1 MKSTLVAEASV
12 LFAATA
18 AAQQY
23 GCPNVLKPSYQAP
36 VVGSGWTAQLIAK
49 DLKDPRGI
57 IFDTKGHLLVVEQG
71 TGIKRLNFD
80 DKGGTCLVQSGSE
93 TIVNNR
99 DLNHGIAFSND
110 GKTLYASS
118 DAKVLSWAYDPEV
131 GTTSGDARTM
141 VENLDGGGHSTR
153 TLLMSAKHPGMLL
166 VSKGS
171 GGNVDARAKDVSTGV
186 SQIRAFNMTNATNTP
201 YDYASQGRM
210 LGWGLRNSVGVAE
223 EPTTGGIYSVE
234 NSVDEMLRDGTDVHQ
249 DNPGEELNFHGF
261 LNAST
266 ESQGV
271 NYGYPDCFA
280 LWYDNIPDSQG
291 LKVGSQF
298 TQNQSSTLNDTTC
311 SRERV
316 APRLTFQAHIA
327 PLDIKFAS
335 DGKTAFIAFHGSCKS
350 TFFATTSPFGREAKQ
365 TDNRVGNRDNPA
377 GYKLSAVA
385 FSEGQPTEPPT
396 STTAASS
403 ILSNA
408 DNGACPDGC
417 FRPVGLAIDG
427 QGRVYMSS
435 DSTGEIWVLKQSDVS
450 TGTPVGGGG
459 DEPSGTGNA
468 APGGGRYGGIRR
480 SVLRVPGTAIDGGA
494 TAVWGLGLTVLA
506 CLMTG
511 LGILTVMP
519 ILDPVARRA

>member
-1 MKSTLVAEASV
+1 MKFTYLAGASV
-12 LFAATA
+12 LFAVRT

-71 TGIKRLNFD
+71 SGIKRLTFD
-80 DKGGTCLVQSGSE
+80 DKGNTCLVQSGSE
-93 TIVNNR
+93 TIVDNE

-110 GKTLYASS
+110 GRTLYASS
-118 DAKVLSWAYDPEV
+118 DAKVLSWAYDPES

-153 TLLMSAKHPGMLL
+153 TLLMSAKQPGMLL

-171 GGNVDARAKDVSTGV
+171 GGNVDSRAKDVSTGV
-186 SQIRAFNMTNATNTP
+186 SQIRAFNMTNATDTP
-201 YDYASQGRM
+201 YGYASHGRM

-223 EPTTGGIYSVE
+223 EPMTGGIFSVE
-234 NSVDEMLRDGTDVHQ
+234 NSVDEMSRDGTDVHQ

-266 ESQGV
+266 ESQGG

-280 LWYDNIPDSQG
+280 LWDTNIPNIQS

-298 TQNQSSTLNDTTC
+298 PQNQSSTLNDTTC
-311 SRERV
+311 NEERV
-316 APRLTFQAHIA
+316 SPRLTFQAHMA
-327 PLDIKFAS
+327 PLDIKFAP
-335 DGKTAFIAFHGSCKS
+335 DGNTAFISFHGSW
-350 TFFATTSPFGREAKQ
+350 
-365 TDNRVGNRDNPA
+365 NRDNAA

-385 FSEGQPTEPPT
+385 FSNGQPIEPPDSPKAVT
-396 STTAASS
+396 S

-417 FRPVGLAIDG
+417 FRPVGLALDG

-435 DSTGEIWVLKQSDVS
+435 DSTGEIWVLKQ
-450 TGTPVGGGG
+450 GRGGG
-459 DEPSGTGNA
+459 DGSEPSATGNA
-468 APGGGRYGGIRR
+468 APGRGRYGGIRR
-480 SVLRVPGTAIDGGA
+480 STLVPGATGDGDATAI
-494 TAVWGLGLTVLA
+494 WGLGLTLLA

-511 LGILTVMP
+511 MGIMTVV
-519 ILDPVARRA
+519 PVLEPAARRA

>member
-1 MKSTLVAEASV
+1 MKLKLVAEASA

-23 GCPNVLKPSYQAP
+23 GCLNVLKPSYQAP
-36 VVGSGWTAQLIAK
+36 VVGSGWTAQLVAK

-57 IFDTKGHLLVVEQG
+57 IFDTKGHLLVVEQES
-71 TGIKRLNFD
+71 GIKRLTFD

-93 TIVNNR
+93 TIVGNK
-99 DLNHGIAFSND
+99 DLNHGITFSND

-118 DAKVLSWAYDPEV
+118 DAKVLSWAYDPES
-131 GTTSGDARTM
+131 GTTSGDARTV

-153 TLLMSAKHPGMLL
+153 TLLMSAKQPGMLL

-171 GGNVDARAKDVSTGV
+171 GGNVDSRAKDVSTGV
-186 SQIRAFNMTNATNTP
+186 SQIRAFNMTNATDTP
-201 YDYASQGRM
+201 YDYAAQGRM

-223 EPTTGGIYSVE
+223 EPKTGGIFSVE
-234 NSVDEMLRDGTDVHQ
+234 NSVDEMFRDGADVHQ

-266 ESQGV
+266 EGQGG

-280 LWYDNIPDSQG
+280 LWHDDIPDSQG
-291 LKVGSQF
+291 LRVGSQF

-311 SRERV
+311 SQERV
-316 APRLTFQAHIA
+316 APRLTFQAHTA

-335 DGKTAFIAFHGSCKS
+335 DGKTAFIAFHGSW
-350 TFFATTSPFGREAKQ
+350 
-365 TDNRVGNRDNPA
+365 NRDNPA
-377 GYKLSAVA
+377 GYKLSTIA
-385 FSEGQPTEPPT
+385 FSDGQPTEPPT
-396 STTAASS
+396 STTATSN

-408 DNGACPDGC
+408 DNSACPDGC
-417 FRPVGLAIDG
+417 FRPVGLAVDG

-435 DSTGEIWVLKQSDVS
+435 DTTGEIWVLKQSDIS

-459 DEPSGTGNA
+459 SEPSGTGNA

-480 SVLRVPGTAIDGGA
+480 SVFMPGTTTSRDGGGA
-494 TAVWGLGLTVLA
+494 TAFWGLGLTVLA

-511 LGILTVMP
+511 MGILTVMP
-519 ILDPVARRA
+519 VLEPAARGA